1 MQYCSFKTHLWRNYV
16 TKYLQRSISK
26 KTDFKLWKNHVVPL
40 LPKDSCPYYTIE
52 YCRHTACHVL
62 LPCTPSDFQ
71 LCDICFSESSRNVI
85 SNKATPAKAKA
96 PLSCLTK
103 EKLVA
108 TLKDTRVYLKEVKL
122 KCDQLKSRI
131 KRMQNEIYQHGITL
145 DSTLEDEL
153 TKIITAT
160 SLESTPHMKLVWE
173 QQKKL
178 SVNHQKMVIDGTPTL
193 FGLVYHYIPR
203 RLVSIEN

>member
-1 MQYCSFKTHLWRNYV
+1 
-16 TKYLQRSISK
+16 
-26 KTDFKLWKNHVVPL
+26 
-40 LPKDSCPYYTIE
+40 
-52 YCRHTACHVL
+52 
-62 LPCTPSDFQ
+62 
-71 LCDICFSESSRNVI
+71 
-85 SNKATPAKAKA
+85 
-96 PLSCLTK
+96 
-103 EKLVA
+103 
-108 TLKDTRVYLKEVKL
+108 
-122 KCDQLKSRI
+122 
-131 KRMQNEIYQHGITL
+131 MQNEIYQHGITL

>member
-1 MQYCSFKTHLWRNYV
+1 MVGHCQMIMTSTLPKVDPCSTVALRHICGEIMSQNICKG
-16 TKYLQRSISK
+16 SISK

-108 TLKDTRVYLKEVKL
+108 THQRNQYHIHTCKILLCYYKLRLDDKMNLANIHLYL
-122 KCDQLKSRI
+122 
-131 KRMQNEIYQHGITL
+131 
-145 DSTLEDEL
+145 
-153 TKIITAT
+153 
-160 SLESTPHMKLVWE
+160 
-173 QQKKL
+173 
-178 SVNHQKMVIDGTPTL
+178 
-193 FGLVYHYIPR
+193 
-203 RLVSIEN
+203 